1 MKPLSIIANA
11 ARSTISGV
19 SLRSA
24 GDRARDLGNWVE
36 AIDNYTAYLRDNP
49 GDFAIWVQLGHAHK
63 ESGSYDKAL
72 SAYDKAAE
80 INPRDFDL
88 HLNRGHLLKLLG
100 DREGAVSA
108 YRKSHEVNP
117 SNDDAILELIALQAD
132 LSMIEVRES
141 LQEVK
146 TIYLDVTDLVD
157 YAKLNASLSG
167 IQRVVSNLIC
177 NIEHYLKGRK
187 GLCIVPVM
195 PEYHN
200 MRVFSLNKNLILR
213 MIQVLREAGVD
224 RPRLDKAIEAVL
236 ASRTPVEPK
245 RGDIFAIAGAFWVFT
260 HFDMLRRLRENGV
273 AFVLFVHDL
282 IQLSH
287 PEFVFEAATRQFRH
301 AIVETLMLANG
312 ILTNSEFVAEDVRN
326 FLRERMK
333 FDLPVKAVP
342 LATELPP
349 LTNKGL
355 ALSQPVRD
363 VIGEPYV
370 LSVATIEVRKNHMYM
385 VRIWEKLIKSQV
397 PNIPNLVF
405 VGKIGWDIK
414 PFLDYIEGSDQLE
427 GRLRILSRVT
437 DFELS
442 KLYKHAMF
450 TMFPSFIEGFG
461 LPVGESLA
469 YGKPC
474 ISSDRASMP
483 EVGGKFARYVNP
495 DDVNEGYNLVREL
508 LEDPQELDRWTR
520 EIATSHKPKAWLQFS
535 TEFFDAVTDLPKA
548 DKPLQKCLI
557 ESADIVGMGRAE
569 VKRRDEL
576 KLALPYLE
584 SARGAG
590 WHAIESWGCWT
601 SSRRATLTFATRLP
615 PHTEVAIYLSMLL
628 PAGADSEKVSVKI
641 DAGGVCSTITGI
653 QAEEVWVAPSARAL
667 IDAVREAVTDKTTDT
682 AREALI
688 EKLIATRK
696 VQTGKAWHIVEG
708 KTGPDGVV
716 SVVFLSAGPFPRDG
730 NRETFVGLKA
740 LACCESSDSLSRV
753 RTLEKIMLE

>member
-1 MKPLSIIANA
+1 MKPLSLIAGTE
-11 ARSTISGV
+11 RRTISGA

-24 GDRARDLGNWVE
+24 GDKARDLGNWVE
-36 AIDNYTAYLRDNP
+36 AVENYSTYLRDNP
-49 GDFAIWVQLGHAHK
+49 RDFAILVQLGHAHK
-63 ESGSYDKAL
+63 ECGSYDRAL
-72 SAYDKAAE
+72 AAYDRAAE
-80 INPRDFDL
+80 INPSDFDL

-100 DREGAVSA
+100 DREGAISA
-108 YRKSHEVNP
+108 YKKSYEVNP
-117 SNDDAILELIALQAD
+117 SNDDAISELIALQAD
-132 LSMIEVRES
+132 LSMVEVRER
-141 LQEVK
+141 LQEEK

-167 IQRVVSNLIC
+167 IQRVVSNLLC

-187 GLCIVPVM
+187 GLAIVPVM

-200 MRVFSLNKNLILR
+200 MRVFSLSKNLLLR

-236 ASRTPVEPK
+236 ASRAPVEPE

-260 HFDMLRRLRENGV
+260 HYDMLRRLRDNGV

-282 IQLSH
+282 IQISH

-301 AIVETLMLANG
+301 AIAETLMLVNG
-312 ILTNSEFVAEDVRN
+312 ILTNSEFVAEDVRK
-326 FLRERMK
+326 FLSERTNL
-333 FDLPVKAVP
+333 DLPVKAVP

-349 LTNKGL
+349 LTNKSL
-355 ALSQPVRD
+355 VLSQNVRD
-363 VIGEPYV
+363 VIGDPYV

-385 VRIWEKLIKSQV
+385 VRIWERLIKNQV
-397 PNIPNLVF
+397 PNIPNLIF
-405 VGKIGWDIK
+405 VGKLGWDIK

-427 GRLRILSRVT
+427 GRLRILRRVT

-442 KLYKHAMF
+442 ELYKHAMF
-450 TMFPSFIEGFG
+450 TMFPSFVEGFG

-508 LEDPQELDRWTR
+508 LENPQELERWTR

-535 TEFFDAVTDLPKA
+535 TEFFDAAAELSKE
-548 DKPLQKCLI
+548 DKPLQKLLI
-557 ESADIVGMGRAE
+557 EPADIVGMGRAE

-576 KLALPYLE
+576 NLTLPYLE

-590 WHAIESWGCWT
+590 WHAVETWGCWT

-615 PHTEVAIYLSMLL
+615 PHTAVAIYLSPLL
-628 PAGADSEKVSVKI
+628 PAGTDSDKVWLKV
-641 DAGGVCSTITGI
+641 DAGGVCSTIRAI
-653 QAEEVWVAPSARAL
+653 RVEEQL
-667 IDAVREAVTDKTTDT
+667 
-682 AREALI
+682 
-688 EKLIATRK
+688 
-696 VQTGKAWHIVEG
+696 KAWHVVEG
-708 KTGPDGVV
+708 RTGPDGDV
-716 SVVFLSAGPFPRDG
+716 SIVFMSAGPFAQDG
-730 NRETFVGLKA
+730 NREMFVGLKA
-740 LACCESSDSLSRV
+740 LAYCESSDSLSRV
-753 RTLEKIMLE
+753 KILEKIMLG